1 MNRKKIYTVNAIF
14 DALWDDNVSEI
25 SDLNSDDYDYE
36 ENEDASNKH
45 VEDLPET
52 DEKLDV
58 MMKMI

>member
-1 MNRKKIYTVNAIF
+1 MNRKKIYTVNSIF
-14 DALWDDNVSEI
+14 DALWDDVSEI

-58 MMKMI
+58 MMKII

>member
-36 ENEDASNKH
+36 ENEDASN
-45 VEDLPET
+45 
-52 DEKLDV
+52 
-58 MMKMI
+58 